1 MPRRVQQVP
10 SAAYFEDYDEDAH
23 VVLPETRRVANV
35 AAKRSRSD
43 LRSPEFGFDPGSD
56 SGYSSRTA
64 ATINSG
70 QSLPS
75 GRPSPLAL
83 TLDTTS
89 HSRPF
94 DVGRARDG
102 RREKGK
108 QREDKRIPAE
118 MMDFETMRGLTGVRP
133 SARSPSKSKRRESMS
148 MQPPPEGHWQ
158 SPHAYNSIPSYHAST
173 PIDPRPM
180 DFPFYPIPPPVHDG
194 PPPSPTST
202 RYPYPYEAAIHIPH
216 SSQRR
221 PSRSSTYH
229 PDGRPLS
236 FHGMMPEAMYNQYPM
251 SPFEQGPPSAF
262 SAAYATVPSFLPP
275 QASHQ
280 QYYVD
285 PSSPHH
291 TVFERPRASSKS
303 RPREKSRRSSMY
315 GPPVVEQPRP
325 TPTYEDDTA
334 LDRRASREYRPRRP
348 SQAFG
353 RDEDYYRMPPPP
365 TPRTP
370 KPKTPS
376 TPQVIHHKRP
386 DLTHKP
392 ATTGSMPP
400 PVHRR
405 VSQTRDSW
413 DMSELEQALPHQQ
426 VRKISAQPLARSQSL
441 RQRRRPTSYH
451 EAEEPARVAIE
462 DSRRRRTTY
471 YGDAERGDM
480 KTDLEQKH
488 RSAEEYQ
495 AARSGRTVPLTADAL
510 KLKAKIGER
519 TESDSGSHKSRSNSS
534 RGSDART
541 RDGSGAGSKADD
553 DGSFTMTMNGMT
565 MSFTQ
570 ESVSGKR
577 IHVRTGDQG
586 AMELNIEGKRP
597 RKYIM
602 PANSDHTSASGKKE
616 SEDSRRTRDD
626 RRSDRASRPSSRST
640 FSGRGFD

>member
-23 VVLPETRRVANV
+23 AVLPETRQVANV
-35 AAKRSRSD
+35 AAKRSKSD
-43 LRSPEFGFDPGSD
+43 LRSPEFGFDLGSD

-64 ATINSG
+64 ATVNSG

-75 GRPSPLAL
+75 GRPSPHTL
-83 TLDTTS
+83 TLDTTPN
-89 HSRPF
+89 SRP
-94 DVGRARDG
+94 VELARVREGRKD
-102 RREKGK
+102 KGK
-108 QREDKRIPAE
+108 QREDKRTPAE
-118 MMDFETMRGLTGVRP
+118 MMNVETMRGVTGMGP
-133 SARSPSKSKRRESMS
+133 SPRSPTKSKRRESMS
-148 MQPPPEGHWQ
+148 MQHPPEGYWPSVHGY
-158 SPHAYNSIPSYHAST
+158 HGIPSYHVST

-180 DFPFYPIPPPVHDG
+180 DFPFYPYHPPSVHDVPPV
-194 PPPSPTST
+194 SPRST
-202 RYPYPYEAAIHIPH
+202 RHPYPYEPAIHVPH

-221 PSRSSTYH
+221 PSRSSSYH
-229 PDGRPLS
+229 TDGRPLG

-251 SPFEQGPPSAF
+251 SPFEQGPPPVF
-262 SAAYATVPSFLPP
+262 PAYANVPSFVPP
-275 QASHQ
+275 QVPHQ
-280 QYYVD
+280 QYYAD
-285 PSSPHH
+285 PHSPYH
-291 TVFERPRASSKS
+291 TVFEQPRASSKS
-303 RPREKSRRSSMY
+303 RPRDKSRRSSMY
-315 GPPVVEQPRP
+315 GPPVVEQPPP
-325 TPTYEDDTA
+325 TPTYEEEPV
-334 LDRRASREYRPRRP
+334 LERRASREHRPRRP
-348 SQAFG
+348 SQAFE

-365 TPRTP
+365 PRAP
-370 KPKTPS
+370 RPKTKS

-392 ATTGSMPP
+392 ATTGSVPP
-400 PVHRR
+400 PVNRR
-405 VSQTRDSW
+405 ISQTRDSW
-413 DMSELEQALPHQQ
+413 DMSDLEQALPHQQ
-426 VRKISAQPLARSQSL
+426 VRKISAQLPTRSRSL
-441 RQRRRPTSYH
+441 RNRRQSTSYH

-471 YGDAERGDM
+471 YGDNERGDL

-488 RSAEEYQ
+488 RTAEEYQ
-495 AARSGRTVPLTADAL
+495 AARSGKTVPLTADAL

-541 RDGSGAGSKADD
+541 RDGSGAGSKVDD
-553 DGSFTMTMNGMT
+553 DGSITMTVNGMT

-586 AMELNIEGKRP
+586 AMELNVEGRRP

-602 PANSDHTSASGKKE
+602 PASSEYTSASGKRE
-616 SEDSRRTRDD
+616 NEESRRTRDD
-626 RRSDRASRPSSRST
+626 RRSDRASRRSSRST